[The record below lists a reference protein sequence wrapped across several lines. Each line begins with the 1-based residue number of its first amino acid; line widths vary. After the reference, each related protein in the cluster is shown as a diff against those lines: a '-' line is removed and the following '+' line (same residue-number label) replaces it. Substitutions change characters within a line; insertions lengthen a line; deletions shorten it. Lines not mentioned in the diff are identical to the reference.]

1 MPSLLLVV
9 SWIAYLLVFAWGIYE
24 LTLGRATLKKL
35 REGKVRT
42 NQGWMEK
49 ADIEEIEFK

>member
-1 MPSLLLVV
+1 MNRLLFLISLE
-9 SWIAYLLVFAWGIYE
+9 AYLLVFAWGIYE
-24 LTLGRATLKKL
+24 LTLGRAALKKL

-49 ADIEEIEFK
+49 ADIEEIEL